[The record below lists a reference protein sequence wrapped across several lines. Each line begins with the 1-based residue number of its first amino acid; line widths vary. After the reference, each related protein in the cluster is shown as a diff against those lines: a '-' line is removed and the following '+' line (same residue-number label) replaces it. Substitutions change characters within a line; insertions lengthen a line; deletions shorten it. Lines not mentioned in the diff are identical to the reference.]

1 MMEYKL
7 VVVGAGG
14 VGKCYALSL
23 TYPLYD
29 LHAFYF
35 RLARLRFWINLPRVC
50 ELCVAWFFPLY
61 WHFDHFYACASSEK
75 HTVHLIARGIRPL
88 LSLIFHLRSYFVHM
102 AQYFQRKHNKI
113 VRLSTTCRYYT
124 LRRMRQFLYLFGSL
138 PIERYGFYL
147 WFSSFFYHSNFS
159 FSLPPFF
166 LFVNFLL
173 FFLRRYSSRY
183 SSYKFVLFR
192 FFRKIRSHNSI
203 NTKSFRWWIRP
214 NGKANSY
221 FMSFIM
227 FWIDWLMSSLKLFL
241 GAD

>member
-61 WHFDHFYACASSEK
+61 WHFDQLYACASSEK
-75 HTVHLIARGIRPL
+75 HTVHFIARGIRPL

-166 LFVNFLL
+166 LSVNFLL
-173 FFLRRYSSRY
+173 FFSDVTHLVTRLTNLFYFDFSGKSALTIQLIQNH
-183 SSYKFVLFR
+183 FVDEYDP
-192 FFRKIRSHNSI
+192 
-203 NTKSFRWWIRP
+203 TVRP
-214 NGKANSY
+214 
-221 FMSFIM
+221 IPIL
-227 FWIDWLMSSLKLFL
+227 WVSLCFELT
-241 GAD
+241 D